1 MKNSLFPSGPFVIRK
16 RTDGFKPIFL
26 GNPKHHKSIFWLAYE
41 SHVRNCKIL
50 SAANEGEQHL
60 WLAKDC
66 KFVRVDGFCRESY
79 TAFEFI
85 GKFF

>member
-1 MKNSLFPSGPFVIRK
+1 MKRSLFPSGPFVVRNQS
-16 RTDGFKPIFL
+16 DGYKPVFL
-26 GNPKHHKSIFWLAYE
+26 GNIRRHKSIFWLAYE

-60 WLAKDC
+60 WLNKNR

-79 TAFEFI
+79 TAYEFI
-85 GKFF
+85 G